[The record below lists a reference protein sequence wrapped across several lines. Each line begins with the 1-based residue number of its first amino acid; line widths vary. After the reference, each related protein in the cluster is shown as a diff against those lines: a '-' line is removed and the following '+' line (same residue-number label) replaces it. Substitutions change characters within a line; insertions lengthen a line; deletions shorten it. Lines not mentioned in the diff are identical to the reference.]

1 MGKNIDENS
10 NKICYEK
17 IKSLL
22 DTVSKYSEN
31 SLIDNYAREVE
42 TNEAVGIYELSDKD
56 DIWKDTAK
64 RGMSVVKAYINGADE
79 VKKLFENEKDI
90 NV

>member
-1 MGKNIDENS
+1 MLWKD
-10 NKICYEK
+10 
-17 IKSLL
+17 KSLL

-79 VKKLFENEKDI
+79 VKNYLKMKRY
-90 NV
+90 